1 MKKYQVRVKWKQG
14 DTVSQWN
21 EEMAWVTEQFGVPG
35 KNWQADVNDQSI
47 NIFFN
52 KERDAI
58 AAILRLG
65 GYLIRD

>member
-1 MKKYQVRVKWKQG
+1 MKKYQVRVNWKQG
-14 DTVSQWN
+14 DTVRQWN
-21 EEMAWVTEQFGVPG
+21 EEMAWITEQFGVPG
-35 KNWQADVNDQSI
+35 KNWQADVNYQSI

-65 GYLIRD
+65 GYLIHD

>member
-1 MKKYQVRVKWKQG
+1 MKKYQVRVKWKQV
-14 DTVSQWN
+14 DTVRQWN
-21 EEMAWVTEQFGVPG
+21 EEMAWITEQFGVPG

-65 GYLIRD
+65 GYLIHD